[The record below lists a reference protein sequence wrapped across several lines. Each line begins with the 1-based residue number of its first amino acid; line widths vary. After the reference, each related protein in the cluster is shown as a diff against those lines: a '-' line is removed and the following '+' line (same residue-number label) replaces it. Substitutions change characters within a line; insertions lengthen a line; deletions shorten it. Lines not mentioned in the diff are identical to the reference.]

1 MSDKDKDKR
10 THDEKKASVIKQMLI
25 SVSISS
31 TVFVLSYLYLPIY
44 TSHLTEL
51 PDRLALT
58 ICCLFVS
65 SFSII
70 MGIHAVGNVRGSSN
84 AIDPVYGG
92 AENLVDI
99 PNRILRNT
107 TEQFFLHM
115 MAMLTLTVFLDGSSM
130 KVIPILCGIFLIAR
144 IVFQIGYMSSP
155 MKRAYGFASTFLPT
169 LGVYLYC
176 TCCII
181 HQLFN

>member
-1 MSDKDKDKR
+1 MSDREKDKR
-10 THDEKKASVIKQMLI
+10 THGEKKASVIKQMLI

-31 TVFVLSYLYLPIY
+31 TAFVLGYLYLPIY

-70 MGIHAVGNVRGSSN
+70 MGVHAVGNVRGSSN

-92 AENLVDI
+92 AENLVDV

-115 MAMLTLTVFLDGSSM
+115 MAMLTLTVFLQGSSM
-130 KVIPILCGIFLIAR
+130 RAIPILCGVFLVAR
-144 IVFQIGYMSSP
+144 IVYQVGYMSSP
-155 MKRAYGFASTFLPT
+155 MKRGYGFAGTFLPT
-169 LGVYLYC
+169 LSVYAYC
-176 TCCII
+176 IYCILQKI
-181 HQLFN
+181 VF